1 MIVNNILS
9 RVLLG
14 ILTGCCLLAC
24 RGELPVLPSDEID
37 VGKDPLGASVLKECI
52 FNEGNMGSNK
62 CTLDFYDSTTGKYHR
77 NIYAERNPSVVKEL
91 GMLEMICRFME
102 ISCMP

>member
-52 FNEGNMGSNK
+52 FSMKEIWEVISVRLIFMTALPVSIIVI
-62 CTLDFYDSTTGKYHR
+62 FM
-77 NIYAERNPSVVKEL
+77 PS
-91 GMLEMICRFME
+91 GIR
-102 ISCMP
+102 P

>member
-1 MIVNNILS
+1 MNNILS

-37 VGKDPLGASVLKECI
+37 VGKDPLGGVSIKGMYLL
-52 FNEGNMGSNK
+52 NE
-62 CTLDFYDSTTGKYHR
+62 
-77 NIYAERNPSVVKEL
+77 
-91 GMLEMICRFME
+91 
-102 ISCMP
+102 

>member
-37 VGKDPLGASVLKECI
+37 VGKDPLGGVSIKGMYPVSYTHL
-52 FNEGNMGSNK
+52 
-62 CTLDFYDSTTGKYHR
+62 TLPTK
-77 NIYAERNPSVVKEL
+77 A
-91 GMLEMICRFME
+91 
-102 ISCMP
+102 

>member
-37 VGKDPLGASVLKECI
+37 VGKDPLGGVSIKGMYLL
-52 FNEGNMGSNK
+52 NEGNMGSNK
-62 CTLDFYDSTTGKYHR
+62 VISVRLIFMTALPVSIIVIFM
-77 NIYAERNPSVVKEL
+77 PS
-91 GMLEMICRFME
+91 GIR
-102 ISCMP
+102 P

>member
-37 VGKDPLGASVLKECI
+37 AVSYTHLQTV
-52 FNEGNMGSNK
+52 
-62 CTLDFYDSTTGKYHR
+62 
-77 NIYAERNPSVVKEL
+77 
-91 GMLEMICRFME
+91 
-102 ISCMP
+102 

>member
-24 RGELPVLPSDEID
+24 RGELPVLPSDERD
-37 VGKDPLGASVLKECI
+37 VGKDPVGGVSIK
-52 FNEGNMGSNK
+52 G
-62 CTLDFYDSTTGKYHR
+62 
-77 NIYAERNPSVVKEL
+77 IYLLN
-91 GMLEMICRFME
+91 
-102 ISCMP
+102 

>member
-37 VGKDPLGASVLKECI
+37 VGKDPLGGVSIKGMYLL
-52 FNEGNMGSNK
+52 NEGIWEVISVRLIFMTALPVSIIVI
-62 CTLDFYDSTTGKYHR
+62 FM
-77 NIYAERNPSVVKEL
+77 PS
-91 GMLEMICRFME
+91 GIRQ
-102 ISCMP
+102 